1 MSRSRSLRRRIISSM
16 LNSSIDSATSR
27 LASARMVGLISS
39 RRPENAHRHRRPL
52 KIGCFAVIPADF
64 QL

>member
-1 MSRSRSLRRRIISSM
+1 M